1 MRRVSVDH
9 ELLRRAVAD
18 PEVLHWHTW
27 AALAPGP
34 SLVVLGAVHG
44 NEVCG
49 AHAIVRAIDDLTH
62 GRLRLLRGRLTLVP
76 VANPLAFAQA
86 TREGERNLNR
96 RFLPQP
102 EPQDYEDRI
111 TRQLAPLLAQHEV
124 LLDLHSFHTPGDPF
138 AMVGPRNN
146 SGAREPFA
154 RAAEEMA
161 LARALGAQQVVE
173 GWLEVYDRAAGLR
186 GELPD
191 DEGIG
196 TNEYMRSQG
205 GYAVTIVCGQHEDP
219 EAIDVATRVIVG
231 FYVSLEAPS
240 STSVALC
247 LTQAVLPKE
256 SWLAQRGLDCSWPV
270 WGLPRALH
278 SDNGADFTAAALRR
292 GCAMH
297 GIELILRPLARPH
310 FGGQQAPH
318 KWQPCSPTASA
329 SKSPRTYWARC
340 SPTGL
345 KRRSRRGMPQTPI
358 PAVWPR
364 SRPSSANCAPCAM
377 TLTPAMLRKSSP

>member
-86 TREGERNLNR
+86 TREGQRNLNR

-102 EPQDYEDRI
+102 DPQDYEDRI
-111 TRQLAPLLAQHEV
+111 THQLAPLLAQHEV

-138 AMVGPRNN
+138 AMVGPRTN

-205 GYAVTIVCGQHEDP
+205 GYAVTIECGQHEDP
-219 EAIDVATRVIVG
+219 EAIDVATRAIHG
-231 FYVSLEAPS
+231 ALAHLELAHVPAPPRFAGPAARLKD
-240 STSVALC
+240 V
-247 LTQAVLPKE
+247 VLRE
-256 SWLAQRGLDCSWPV
+256 SPADRLAQDWHSFDAVQAGDVIAHRADGTPV
-270 WGLPRALH
+270 
-278 SDNGADFTAAALRR
+278 AAPYD
-292 GCAMH
+292 GCVLFPHPEAEV
-297 GIELILRPLARPH
+297 GQELFYLAEPDA
-310 FGGQQAPH
+310 G
-318 KWQPCSPTASA
+318 
-329 SKSPRTYWARC
+329 
-340 SPTGL
+340 
-345 KRRSRRGMPQTPI
+345 
-358 PAVWPR
+358 
-364 SRPSSANCAPCAM
+364 
-377 TLTPAMLRKSSP
+377 

>member
-205 GYAVTIVCGQHEDP
+205 GYAVTIECGQHEDP
-219 EAIDVATRVIVG
+219 AAIEVA
-231 FYVSLEAPS
+231 E
-240 STSVALC
+240 
-247 LTQAVLPKE
+247 
-256 SWLAQRGLDCSWPV
+256 
-270 WGLPRALH
+270 RALH
-278 SDNGADFTAAALRR
+278 GALHHLGLADVPAPAPL
-292 GCAMH
+292 H
-297 GIELILRPLARPH
+297 G
-310 FGGQQAPH
+310 
-318 KWQPCSPTASA
+318 
-329 SKSPRTYWARC
+329 
-340 SPTGL
+340 
-345 KRRSRRGMPQTPI
+345 
-358 PAVWPR
+358 PAVRLKDVVLRESPADRLAQDWHSFDAVQAGDVIAHRADGTPV
-364 SRPSSANCAPCAM
+364 AAPYDGCVLFPHPEAEVGQE
-377 TLTPAMLRKSSP
+377 LFYLAEPDAG

>member
-86 TREGERNLNR
+86 TREGQRNLNR

-102 EPQDYEDRI
+102 DPQDYEDRI
-111 TRQLAPLLAQHEV
+111 THQLAPLLAQHEV

-205 GYAVTIVCGQHEDP
+205 GYAVTIECGQHEDP
-219 EAIDVATRVIVG
+219 EAIDVATRAIHG
-231 FYVSLEAPS
+231 ALAHLELAHVPAPPRFAGPAARLKD
-240 STSVALC
+240 V
-247 LTQAVLPKE
+247 VLRE
-256 SWLAQRGLDCSWPV
+256 SPADRLAQDWHSFDAVQAGDV
-270 WGLPRALH
+270 IAHRA
-278 SDNGADFTAAALRR
+278 DGTAVAAPYD
-292 GCAMH
+292 GCVLFPHPEAEV
-297 GIELILRPLARPH
+297 GQELFYLAEPDA
-310 FGGQQAPH
+310 G
-318 KWQPCSPTASA
+318 
-329 SKSPRTYWARC
+329 
-340 SPTGL
+340 
-345 KRRSRRGMPQTPI
+345 
-358 PAVWPR
+358 
-364 SRPSSANCAPCAM
+364 
-377 TLTPAMLRKSSP
+377 

>member
-86 TREGERNLNR
+86 TREGQRNLNR

-102 EPQDYEDRI
+102 DPQDYEDRI
-111 TRQLAPLLAQHEV
+111 THQLAPLLAQHEV

-205 GYAVTIVCGQHEDP
+205 GYAVTIECGQHEDP
-219 EAIDVATRVIVG
+219 EAIDVATRAIHG
-231 FYVSLEAPS
+231 ALAHLELAHVLAPPRFAGPAARLKD
-240 STSVALC
+240 V
-247 LTQAVLPKE
+247 VLRE
-256 SWLAQRGLDCSWPV
+256 SPADRLAQDWHSFDAVQAGDVIAHRADGTPV
-270 WGLPRALH
+270 
-278 SDNGADFTAAALRR
+278 AAPYD
-292 GCAMH
+292 GCVLFPHPEAEV
-297 GIELILRPLARPH
+297 GQELFYLAEPDA
-310 FGGQQAPH
+310 G
-318 KWQPCSPTASA
+318 
-329 SKSPRTYWARC
+329 
-340 SPTGL
+340 
-345 KRRSRRGMPQTPI
+345 
-358 PAVWPR
+358 
-364 SRPSSANCAPCAM
+364 
-377 TLTPAMLRKSSP
+377 

>member
-86 TREGERNLNR
+86 TREGQRNLNR

-102 EPQDYEDRI
+102 DPQDYEDRI
-111 TRQLAPLLAQHEV
+111 THQLAPLLAQHEV

-146 SGAREPFA
+146 SGAREPLA

-205 GYAVTIVCGQHEDP
+205 GYAVTIECGQHEDP
-219 EAIDVATRVIVG
+219 EAIDVATRAIHG
-231 FYVSLEAPS
+231 ALAHLELAHVPAPPRFAGPAARLKD
-240 STSVALC
+240 V
-247 LTQAVLPKE
+247 VLRE
-256 SWLAQRGLDCSWPV
+256 SPADRLAQDWHSFDAVQAGDVIAHRADGTPV
-270 WGLPRALH
+270 
-278 SDNGADFTAAALRR
+278 AAPYD
-292 GCAMH
+292 GCVLFPHPEAEV
-297 GIELILRPLARPH
+297 GQELFYLAEPDA
-310 FGGQQAPH
+310 G
-318 KWQPCSPTASA
+318 
-329 SKSPRTYWARC
+329 
-340 SPTGL
+340 
-345 KRRSRRGMPQTPI
+345 
-358 PAVWPR
+358 
-364 SRPSSANCAPCAM
+364 
-377 TLTPAMLRKSSP
+377 

>member
-86 TREGERNLNR
+86 TREGQRNLNR

-102 EPQDYEDRI
+102 DPQDYEDRI
-111 TRQLAPLLAQHEV
+111 THQLAPLLAQHEV

-173 GWLEVYDRAAGLR
+173 GWLEVYDRAARLR

-196 TNEYMRSQG
+196 TNESMRSQG
-205 GYAVTIVCGQHEDP
+205 GYAVTIECGQHEDP
-219 EAIDVATRVIVG
+219 EAIDVATRAIHG
-231 FYVSLEAPS
+231 ALAHLELAHVPAPPRFAGPAARLKD
-240 STSVALC
+240 V
-247 LTQAVLPKE
+247 VLRE
-256 SWLAQRGLDCSWPV
+256 SPADRLAQDWHSFDAVQAGDVIAHRADGTPV
-270 WGLPRALH
+270 
-278 SDNGADFTAAALRR
+278 AAPYD
-292 GCAMH
+292 GCVLFPHPEAEV
-297 GIELILRPLARPH
+297 GQELFYLAEPDA
-310 FGGQQAPH
+310 G
-318 KWQPCSPTASA
+318 
-329 SKSPRTYWARC
+329 
-340 SPTGL
+340 
-345 KRRSRRGMPQTPI
+345 
-358 PAVWPR
+358 
-364 SRPSSANCAPCAM
+364 
-377 TLTPAMLRKSSP
+377 

>member
-1 MRRVSVDH
+1 MSVDH

-86 TREGERNLNR
+86 TREGQRNLNR

-102 EPQDYEDRI
+102 DPQDYEDRI
-111 TRQLAPLLAQHEV
+111 THQLAPLLAQHEV

-205 GYAVTIVCGQHEDP
+205 GYAVTIECGQHEDP
-219 EAIDVATRVIVG
+219 EAIDVATRAIHG
-231 FYVSLEAPS
+231 ALAHLELAHVPAPPRFAGPAARLKD
-240 STSVALC
+240 V
-247 LTQAVLPKE
+247 VLRE
-256 SWLAQRGLDCSWPV
+256 SPADRLAQDWHSFDAVQAGDVIAHRADGTPV
-270 WGLPRALH
+270 
-278 SDNGADFTAAALRR
+278 AAPYD
-292 GCAMH
+292 GCVLFPHPEAEV
-297 GIELILRPLARPH
+297 GQELFYLAEPDA
-310 FGGQQAPH
+310 G
-318 KWQPCSPTASA
+318 
-329 SKSPRTYWARC
+329 
-340 SPTGL
+340 
-345 KRRSRRGMPQTPI
+345 
-358 PAVWPR
+358 
-364 SRPSSANCAPCAM
+364 
-377 TLTPAMLRKSSP
+377 

>member
-205 GYAVTIVCGQHEDP
+205 GYAVTIECGQHEDP
-219 EAIDVATRVIVG
+219 EAIDVATRAIHG
-231 FYVSLEAPS
+231 ALAHLELAHVPAPPRFAGPAARLKD
-240 STSVALC
+240 V
-247 LTQAVLPKE
+247 VLRE
-256 SWLAQRGLDCSWPV
+256 SPADRLAQDWHSFDAVQAGDVIAHRADGTPV
-270 WGLPRALH
+270 AAPYDGCVLFPH
-278 SDNGADFTAAALRR
+278 PEADVGQEWFYLAVFDAAA
-292 GCAMH
+292 
-297 GIELILRPLARPH
+297 
-310 FGGQQAPH
+310 
-318 KWQPCSPTASA
+318 
-329 SKSPRTYWARC
+329 
-340 SPTGL
+340 
-345 KRRSRRGMPQTPI
+345 
-358 PAVWPR
+358 
-364 SRPSSANCAPCAM
+364 
-377 TLTPAMLRKSSP
+377 

>member
-205 GYAVTIVCGQHEDP
+205 GYAVTIECGQHEDP
-219 EAIDVATRVIVG
+219 EAIDVATRAIHG
-231 FYVSLEAPS
+231 ALAHLELVHVPAPPRFAGPAARLKD
-240 STSVALC
+240 V
-247 LTQAVLPKE
+247 VLRE
-256 SWLAQRGLDCSWPV
+256 SPADRLAQDWHSFDAVQAGDVIAHRADGTPV
-270 WGLPRALH
+270 
-278 SDNGADFTAAALRR
+278 AAPYD
-292 GCAMH
+292 GCVLFPHPEAEV
-297 GIELILRPLARPH
+297 GQELFYLAEPDA
-310 FGGQQAPH
+310 G
-318 KWQPCSPTASA
+318 
-329 SKSPRTYWARC
+329 
-340 SPTGL
+340 
-345 KRRSRRGMPQTPI
+345 
-358 PAVWPR
+358 
-364 SRPSSANCAPCAM
+364 
-377 TLTPAMLRKSSP
+377 

>member
-86 TREGERNLNR
+86 TREGQRNLNR

-102 EPQDYEDRI
+102 DPQDYEDRI

-191 DEGIG
+191 DAGIG

-205 GYAVTIVCGQHEDP
+205 GYAVTIECGQHEDP
-219 EAIDVATRVIVG
+219 EAIDVATRAIHG
-231 FYVSLEAPS
+231 ALAHLELAHVPAPPRFAGPAARLKD
-240 STSVALC
+240 V
-247 LTQAVLPKE
+247 VLRE
-256 SWLAQRGLDCSWPV
+256 SPADRLAQDWHSFDAVQAGDVIAHRADGTPV
-270 WGLPRALH
+270 
-278 SDNGADFTAAALRR
+278 AAPYD
-292 GCAMH
+292 GCVLFPHPEAEV
-297 GIELILRPLARPH
+297 GQELFYLAEPDA
-310 FGGQQAPH
+310 G
-318 KWQPCSPTASA
+318 
-329 SKSPRTYWARC
+329 
-340 SPTGL
+340 
-345 KRRSRRGMPQTPI
+345 
-358 PAVWPR
+358 
-364 SRPSSANCAPCAM
+364 
-377 TLTPAMLRKSSP
+377 

>member
-86 TREGERNLNR
+86 TREGQRNLNR

-102 EPQDYEDRI
+102 DPQDYEDRI
-111 TRQLAPLLAQHEV
+111 THQLAPLLAQHEV

-205 GYAVTIVCGQHEDP
+205 GYAVTIECGQHEDP
-219 EAIDVATRVIVG
+219 EAIDVATRAIHG
-231 FYVSLEAPS
+231 ALAHLELAHVPAPPRFAGPAARLKD
-240 STSVALC
+240 V
-247 LTQAVLPKE
+247 VLRE
-256 SWLAQRGLDCSWPV
+256 SPADRLAQDWHSFDAVQAGDVIAHRADGTPV
-270 WGLPRALH
+270 
-278 SDNGADFTAAALRR
+278 AAPYD
-292 GCAMH
+292 GCVLFPHPEAEVRQ
-297 GIELILRPLARPH
+297 ELFYLAEPDA
-310 FGGQQAPH
+310 G
-318 KWQPCSPTASA
+318 
-329 SKSPRTYWARC
+329 
-340 SPTGL
+340 
-345 KRRSRRGMPQTPI
+345 
-358 PAVWPR
+358 
-364 SRPSSANCAPCAM
+364 
-377 TLTPAMLRKSSP
+377 

>member
-34 SLVVLGAVHG
+34 SLVVLGAVYG

-86 TREGERNLNR
+86 TREGQRNLNR

-102 EPQDYEDRI
+102 DPQDYEDRI
-111 TRQLAPLLAQHEV
+111 THQLAPLLAQHEV

-205 GYAVTIVCGQHEDP
+205 GYAVTIECGQHEDP
-219 EAIDVATRVIVG
+219 EAIDVATRAIHG
-231 FYVSLEAPS
+231 ALAHLELAHVLAPPRFAGPAARLKD
-240 STSVALC
+240 V
-247 LTQAVLPKE
+247 VLRE
-256 SWLAQRGLDCSWPV
+256 SPADRLAQDWHSFDAVQAGDVIAHRADGTPV
-270 WGLPRALH
+270 
-278 SDNGADFTAAALRR
+278 AAPYD
-292 GCAMH
+292 GCVLFPHPEAEV
-297 GIELILRPLARPH
+297 GQELFYLAEPDA
-310 FGGQQAPH
+310 G
-318 KWQPCSPTASA
+318 
-329 SKSPRTYWARC
+329 
-340 SPTGL
+340 
-345 KRRSRRGMPQTPI
+345 
-358 PAVWPR
+358 
-364 SRPSSANCAPCAM
+364 
-377 TLTPAMLRKSSP
+377 

>member
-1 MRRVSVDH
+1 M
-9 ELLRRAVAD
+9 
-18 PEVLHWHTW
+18 LHWHTW

-86 TREGERNLNR
+86 TREGQRNLNR

-205 GYAVTIVCGQHEDP
+205 GYAVTIECGQHEDP
-219 EAIDVATRVIVG
+219 EAIDVATRAIHG
-231 FYVSLEAPS
+231 ALAHLELAHVPAPPRFAGPAARLKD
-240 STSVALC
+240 V
-247 LTQAVLPKE
+247 VLRE
-256 SWLAQRGLDCSWPV
+256 SPADRLAQDWHSFDAVQAGDVIAHRADGTPV
-270 WGLPRALH
+270 
-278 SDNGADFTAAALRR
+278 AAPYD
-292 GCAMH
+292 GCVLFPHPEAEV
-297 GIELILRPLARPH
+297 GQELFYLAEPDA
-310 FGGQQAPH
+310 G
-318 KWQPCSPTASA
+318 
-329 SKSPRTYWARC
+329 
-340 SPTGL
+340 
-345 KRRSRRGMPQTPI
+345 
-358 PAVWPR
+358 
-364 SRPSSANCAPCAM
+364 
-377 TLTPAMLRKSSP
+377 

>member
-102 EPQDYEDRI
+102 DPQDYEDRI

-205 GYAVTIVCGQHEDP
+205 GYAVTIECGQHEDP
-219 EAIDVATRVIVG
+219 EAIDVATRAIHG
-231 FYVSLEAPS
+231 ALAHLELAHVPAPPRFAGPAARLKD
-240 STSVALC
+240 V
-247 LTQAVLPKE
+247 VLRE
-256 SWLAQRGLDCSWPV
+256 SPADRLAQDWHSFDAVQAGDVIAHRADGTPV
-270 WGLPRALH
+270 
-278 SDNGADFTAAALRR
+278 AAPYD
-292 GCAMH
+292 GCVLFPHPEAEV
-297 GIELILRPLARPH
+297 GQELFYLAEPDA
-310 FGGQQAPH
+310 G
-318 KWQPCSPTASA
+318 
-329 SKSPRTYWARC
+329 
-340 SPTGL
+340 
-345 KRRSRRGMPQTPI
+345 
-358 PAVWPR
+358 
-364 SRPSSANCAPCAM
+364 
-377 TLTPAMLRKSSP
+377 

>member
-86 TREGERNLNR
+86 TREGQRNLNR

-102 EPQDYEDRI
+102 DPQDYEDRI
-111 TRQLAPLLAQHEV
+111 THQLAPLLAQHEV

-173 GWLEVYDRAAGLR
+173 GWLEVYDRAARLR

-205 GYAVTIVCGQHEDP
+205 GYAVTIECGQHEDP
-219 EAIDVATRVIVG
+219 EAIDVATRAIHG
-231 FYVSLEAPS
+231 ALAHLELAHVPAPPRFAGPAARLKD
-240 STSVALC
+240 V
-247 LTQAVLPKE
+247 VLRE
-256 SWLAQRGLDCSWPV
+256 SPADRLAQDWHCFDAVQAGDVIAHRADGTPV
-270 WGLPRALH
+270 
-278 SDNGADFTAAALRR
+278 AAPYD
-292 GCAMH
+292 GCVLFPHPEAEV
-297 GIELILRPLARPH
+297 GQELFYLAEPDA
-310 FGGQQAPH
+310 G
-318 KWQPCSPTASA
+318 
-329 SKSPRTYWARC
+329 
-340 SPTGL
+340 
-345 KRRSRRGMPQTPI
+345 
-358 PAVWPR
+358 
-364 SRPSSANCAPCAM
+364 
-377 TLTPAMLRKSSP
+377 

>member
-102 EPQDYEDRI
+102 DPQDYEDRI
-111 TRQLAPLLAQHEV
+111 TQQLAPLLAQHEV

-205 GYAVTIVCGQHEDP
+205 GYAVTIECGQHEDP
-219 EAIDVATRVIVG
+219 EAIDVATRAIHG
-231 FYVSLEAPS
+231 ALAHLELAHVPAPPRFAGPAARLKD
-240 STSVALC
+240 V
-247 LTQAVLPKE
+247 VLRE
-256 SWLAQRGLDCSWPV
+256 SPADRLAQDWHSFDAVQAGDVIAHRADGTPV
-270 WGLPRALH
+270 
-278 SDNGADFTAAALRR
+278 AAPYD
-292 GCAMH
+292 GCVLFPHPEAEV
-297 GIELILRPLARPH
+297 GQELFYLAEPDA
-310 FGGQQAPH
+310 G
-318 KWQPCSPTASA
+318 
-329 SKSPRTYWARC
+329 
-340 SPTGL
+340 
-345 KRRSRRGMPQTPI
+345 
-358 PAVWPR
+358 
-364 SRPSSANCAPCAM
+364 
-377 TLTPAMLRKSSP
+377 

>member
-27 AALAPGP
+27 AVLAPGP

-86 TREGERNLNR
+86 TREGQRNLNR

-102 EPQDYEDRI
+102 DPQDYEDRI
-111 TRQLAPLLAQHEV
+111 THQLAPLLAQHEV

-205 GYAVTIVCGQHEDP
+205 GYAVTIECGQHEDP
-219 EAIDVATRVIVG
+219 EAIDVATRAIHG
-231 FYVSLEAPS
+231 ALAHLELAHVPAPPRFAGPAAQLKD
-240 STSVALC
+240 V
-247 LTQAVLPKE
+247 VLRE
-256 SWLAQRGLDCSWPV
+256 SPADRLAQDWHSFDAVQAGDVIAHRADGTPV
-270 WGLPRALH
+270 
-278 SDNGADFTAAALRR
+278 AAPYD
-292 GCAMH
+292 GCVLFPHPEAEV
-297 GIELILRPLARPH
+297 GQELFYLAEPDA
-310 FGGQQAPH
+310 G
-318 KWQPCSPTASA
+318 
-329 SKSPRTYWARC
+329 
-340 SPTGL
+340 
-345 KRRSRRGMPQTPI
+345 
-358 PAVWPR
+358 
-364 SRPSSANCAPCAM
+364 
-377 TLTPAMLRKSSP
+377 

>member
-86 TREGERNLNR
+86 TREGQRNLNR

-102 EPQDYEDRI
+102 DPQDYEDRI
-111 TRQLAPLLAQHEV
+111 THQLAPLLAQHDV

-205 GYAVTIVCGQHEDP
+205 GYAVTIECGQHEDP
-219 EAIDVATRVIVG
+219 EAIDVATRAIHG
-231 FYVSLEAPS
+231 ALAHLELVHVLAPPRFAGPAARLKD
-240 STSVALC
+240 V
-247 LTQAVLPKE
+247 VLRE
-256 SWLAQRGLDCSWPV
+256 SPADRLAQDWHSFDAVQAGDVIAHRADGTPV
-270 WGLPRALH
+270 
-278 SDNGADFTAAALRR
+278 AAPYD
-292 GCAMH
+292 GCVLFPHPEAEV
-297 GIELILRPLARPH
+297 GQELFYLAEPDA
-310 FGGQQAPH
+310 G
-318 KWQPCSPTASA
+318 
-329 SKSPRTYWARC
+329 
-340 SPTGL
+340 
-345 KRRSRRGMPQTPI
+345 
-358 PAVWPR
+358 
-364 SRPSSANCAPCAM
+364 
-377 TLTPAMLRKSSP
+377 

>member
-102 EPQDYEDRI
+102 DPQDYEDRI
-111 TRQLAPLLAQHEV
+111 THQLAPLLAQHEV

-205 GYAVTIVCGQHEDP
+205 GYAVTIECGQHEDP
-219 EAIDVATRVIVG
+219 EAIDVATRAIHG
-231 FYVSLEAPS
+231 ALAHLELVHVLAPPRFAGPAARLKD
-240 STSVALC
+240 V
-247 LTQAVLPKE
+247 VLRE
-256 SWLAQRGLDCSWPV
+256 SPADRLAQDWHSFDAVQAGDVIAHRADGTPV
-270 WGLPRALH
+270 
-278 SDNGADFTAAALRR
+278 AAPYD
-292 GCAMH
+292 GCVLFPHPEAEV
-297 GIELILRPLARPH
+297 GQELFYLAEPDA
-310 FGGQQAPH
+310 G
-318 KWQPCSPTASA
+318 
-329 SKSPRTYWARC
+329 
-340 SPTGL
+340 
-345 KRRSRRGMPQTPI
+345 
-358 PAVWPR
+358 
-364 SRPSSANCAPCAM
+364 
-377 TLTPAMLRKSSP
+377 